1 MKSVTIRLGSL
12 LQESWL
18 SITERTSGV
27 LKTTR
32 QWLITTLSG
41 NKNKKKCFLSHPPL
55 TIIVKRN
62 NMPAIKIKP
71 KSTQRKATSTIY
83 LEEDTQVTT
92 PVVVIV
98 DGDALEVYTG
108 QEAVEKLAE

>member
-1 MKSVTIRLGSL
+1 MKSVTIRLGLL

-18 SITERTSGV
+18 SITEKTSGV

-32 QWLITTLSG
+32 QWWITTLSG
-41 NKNKKKCFLSHPPL
+41 KKNKKKCFQLPL

-71 KSTQRKATSTIY
+71 RSTQRKATSTTY
-83 LEEDTQVTT
+83 LEEENQVTT
-92 PVVVIV
+92 PVVIIV
-98 DGDALEVYTG
+98 DGDAVEVYTG